1 MTSWQNWLHGTKLF
15 RKNVAIKQSKML
27 AYRYPN
33 KGIPVCFEYV
43 LKLNAY
49 DPSLAM
55 KVRKVLNANKAEHH
69 IRGGMVTKEKYLSYH
84 GLKKN

>member
-27 AYRYPN
+27 AYRYSN
-33 KGIPVCFEYV
+33 KGIPVCFGYT

-69 IRGGMVTKEKYLSYH
+69 IRGGMA
-84 GLKKN
+84 KKNTCLIMG